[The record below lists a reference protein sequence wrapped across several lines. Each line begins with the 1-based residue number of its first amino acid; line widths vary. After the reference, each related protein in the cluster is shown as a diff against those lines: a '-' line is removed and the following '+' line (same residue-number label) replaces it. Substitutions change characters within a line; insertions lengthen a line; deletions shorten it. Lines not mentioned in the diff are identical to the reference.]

1 MAELQARLEALERR
15 MERAEAALRE
25 LPLAALQ
32 LHGPVL
38 QVPVQF
44 EDVAVRF
51 SRQEWASLDEGQK
64 EMYRSVMEGNYEM
77 LVSLYCALSK
87 PELLLQLESE
97 ELSTPPE
104 SEPEAAEVS
113 PELAV
118 EPARQNCTSNDAL
131 LETETMER
139 GCREPEESGNVAEK
153 SENLVEESENLVEES
168 ENLVKESWSLMEIS
182 GNLIKEIWDVTEK
195 NRSQAEGN
203 RSPAEEN
210 RSPAEENRSPAEGNR
225 SPAEENRSP
234 AKESGNQAEESGN
247 LMEESRSPAV
257 PENCSTP
264 PVPLEATA
272 VLADLSQP
280 TPSPSRPL
288 SVHCQEAVGQ
298 NCSPP
303 AAGDA
308 EVGIPME
315 VPQEEVAAE
324 KPSMPKTPSKG
335 LEEDKGQEEEAVKDS
350 GNTGQ
355 DLVANIPEE
364 PGKEVTP
371 DIHKMTEQADP
382 SPREPEKDSCV
393 GRPMAWQRNSAREFY
408 SCPICRKTFLL
419 KINLL
424 IHQRGHTNWVPY
436 VCVHCDRKFMSKKK
450 IRRHLR
456 AWAANGTCQPS
467 ELEVCPSQVP
477 FPAPHPQTWAA
488 NGTYQASKPEECPSR
503 TPCQT
508 SQPQAWAPNG
518 ACQPLDAKACPSQ
531 GTPFPTSQPQEWAP
545 NGACQPLDAKACPSQ
560 GTPFPTSQPQEWA
573 PNGACQPLDTNPCP
587 SQGTP
592 CPTSQPQ
599 TWAPN
604 GACQPLDANPCPS
617 QGTPFPTSQP
627 QTWAPNGACQPLD
640 ANPCPSQETP
650 CPTSQ
655 PQTWAPNGT
664 CQPLD
669 ANACPSQGTPCP
681 TSQPQTWAPNGTC
694 QPLDAK
700 ACPSQGT
707 PCPTS
712 QPQTWAPNG
721 TCQPL
726 DAKACPS
733 QGTPCPTSQAQE
745 WAPNGTCQPLDAN
758 PCPSQGTPCPTS
770 QPQAWAPNGTCQ
782 PLDAKACP
790 SQGTPCP
797 TSQPQAWAPNGTC
810 QPLDAKACPSQ
821 GTPCPTSQAQAWAP
835 NGTCQPLDAKA
846 CPSQGPCPASQCPT
860 SQPQTW
866 APNGTCQA
874 SKPEECP
881 SQTLCPSS
889 QPQAPSRDCGTVWQ
903 EPGPARCSLPP
914 GKVMYTC
921 TECRETFSN
930 QVFLTVHQRRHSGH
944 HLILCPCCNRSFTWV
959 SDFVRQHWMHMGVRP
974 HQCGICQKTFK
985 RFSHLKAHQRIHR
998 RQERPFTCAN
1008 PGPVVATPAAGDG
1021 VGSQAVTP
1029 QGWGAAVGP

>member
-32 LHGPVL
+32 LHG
-38 QVPVQF
+38 VPVQF

-97 ELSTPPE
+97 ELSTPLE

-118 EPARQNCTSNDAL
+118 
-131 LETETMER
+131 
-139 GCREPEESGNVAEK
+139 GG
-153 SENLVEESENLVEES
+153 
-168 ENLVKESWSLMEIS
+168 
-182 GNLIKEIWDVTEK
+182 
-195 NRSQAEGN
+195 
-203 RSPAEEN
+203 
-210 RSPAEENRSPAEGNR
+210 
-225 SPAEENRSP
+225 
-234 AKESGNQAEESGN
+234 
-247 LMEESRSPAV
+247 SPAV
-257 PENCSTP
+257 PENCSTRECLANP
-264 PVPLEATA
+264 AAAAAVRGPGPLPGCSLPTFITALALTAPVPLEATA

-364 PGKEVTP
+364 PGKEMTP
-371 DIHKMTEQADP
+371 DVHKTTEQADP
-382 SPREPEKDSCV
+382 SPGEPEKDSCV

-467 ELEVCPSQVP
+467 ELEVCS
-477 FPAPHPQTWAA
+477 
-488 NGTYQASKPEECPSR
+488 
-503 TPCQT
+503 
-508 SQPQAWAPNG
+508 
-518 ACQPLDAKACPSQ
+518 
-531 GTPFPTSQPQEWAP
+531 
-545 NGACQPLDAKACPSQ
+545 
-560 GTPFPTSQPQEWA
+560 
-573 PNGACQPLDTNPCP
+573 
-587 SQGTP
+587 
-592 CPTSQPQ
+592 
-599 TWAPN
+599 
-604 GACQPLDANPCPS
+604 
-617 QGTPFPTSQP
+617 
-627 QTWAPNGACQPLD
+627 
-640 ANPCPSQETP
+640 
-650 CPTSQ
+650 
-655 PQTWAPNGT
+655 
-664 CQPLD
+664 
-669 ANACPSQGTPCP
+669 
-681 TSQPQTWAPNGTC
+681 
-694 QPLDAK
+694 
-700 ACPSQGT
+700 
-707 PCPTS
+707 
-712 QPQTWAPNG
+712 
-721 TCQPL
+721 
-726 DAKACPS
+726 
-733 QGTPCPTSQAQE
+733 
-745 WAPNGTCQPLDAN
+745 
-758 PCPSQGTPCPTS
+758 
-770 QPQAWAPNGTCQ
+770 
-782 PLDAKACP
+782 
-790 SQGTPCP
+790 
-797 TSQPQAWAPNGTC
+797 
-810 QPLDAKACPSQ
+810 
-821 GTPCPTSQAQAWAP
+821 
-835 NGTCQPLDAKA
+835 
-846 CPSQGPCPASQCPT
+846 
-860 SQPQTW
+860 
-866 APNGTCQA
+866 
-874 SKPEECP
+874 

-1008 PGPVVATPAAGDG
+1008 PGPVVAAPA
-1021 VGSQAVTP
+1021 
-1029 QGWGAAVGP
+1029 

>member
-1 MAELQARLEALERR
+1 MAELQERLEALERR

-25 LPLAALQ
+25 RPLAALR
-32 LHGPVL
+32 LHGVPVL
-38 QVPVQF
+38 F

-51 SRQEWASLDEGQK
+51 SQQEWASLDEGQK

-87 PELLLQLESE
+87 PELLLQLERE
-97 ELSTPPE
+97 ELSMLPE

-118 EPARQNCTSNDAL
+118 EPARQNCTSHDAL
-131 LETETMER
+131 LETETRER
-139 GCREPEESGNVAEK
+139 GCREPEESRNVAEK
-153 SENLVEESENLVEES
+153 SGNLVEEGENLVEESWSLVE
-168 ENLVKESWSLMEIS
+168 LS
-182 GNLIKEIWDVTEK
+182 GNLIKEIWDV
-195 NRSQAEGN
+195 AEEN

-210 RSPAEENRSPAEGNR
+210 RSPAEENRSPAEENR
-225 SPAEENRSP
+225 SPAEENRSL
-234 AKESGNQAEESGN
+234 AEESGNPAEESGN

-257 PENCSTP
+257 PENCSIP

-280 TPSPSRPL
+280 TLSPPLPL

-298 NCSPP
+298 NSSPP

-308 EVGIPME
+308 EAGIPME

-324 KPSMPKTPSKG
+324 KPLMPKPPSEG
-335 LEEDKGQEEEAVKDS
+335 LEQDKGQEEEAVKDS

-355 DLVANIPEE
+355 ELVADIPEE

-371 DIHKMTEQADP
+371 DVHNTTEQADP
-382 SPREPEKDSCV
+382 SPGEPEKESCE
-393 GRPMAWQRNSAREFY
+393 GRPVAWQRNSAREFY

-477 FPAPHPQTWAA
+477 CPVSHPQTWAA

-503 TPCQT
+503 TPC
-508 SQPQAWAPNG
+508 
-518 ACQPLDAKACPSQ
+518 
-531 GTPFPTSQPQEWAP
+531 PTSQPQ
-545 NGACQPLDAKACPSQ
+545 S
-560 GTPFPTSQPQEWA
+560 
-573 PNGACQPLDTNPCP
+573 
-587 SQGTP
+587 
-592 CPTSQPQ
+592 
-599 TWAPN
+599 
-604 GACQPLDANPCPS
+604 
-617 QGTPFPTSQP
+617 
-627 QTWAPNGACQPLD
+627 
-640 ANPCPSQETP
+640 
-650 CPTSQ
+650 
-655 PQTWAPNGT
+655 WAPNGT
-664 CQPLD
+664 CQPSD
-669 ANACPSQGTPCP
+669 ANACPSQGPF
-681 TSQPQTWAPNGTC
+681 
-694 QPLDAK
+694 
-700 ACPSQGT
+700 
-707 PCPTS
+707 
-712 QPQTWAPNG
+712 
-721 TCQPL
+721 
-726 DAKACPS
+726 
-733 QGTPCPTSQAQE
+733 
-745 WAPNGTCQPLDAN
+745 
-758 PCPSQGTPCPTS
+758 
-770 QPQAWAPNGTCQ
+770 
-782 PLDAKACP
+782 
-790 SQGTPCP
+790 
-797 TSQPQAWAPNGTC
+797 
-810 QPLDAKACPSQ
+810 
-821 GTPCPTSQAQAWAP
+821 
-835 NGTCQPLDAKA
+835 
-846 CPSQGPCPASQCPT
+846 PASQCPT

-866 APNGTCQA
+866 AANGTCQASKPEECPSRTPCPTSQPQSWAPNGTCQPLDSNACPSQGPFPASQCPTSQPQTWAANGTCQA

-903 EPGPARCSLPP
+903 EPGPARCSMSP
-914 GKVMYTC
+914 GKMMYTC

-930 QVFLTVHQRRHSGH
+930 QGFLTVHQRRHSGH

-1008 PGPVVATPAAGDG
+1008 PVPMAAPAAGDG
-1021 VGSQAVTP
+1021 VGSQAVAP
-1029 QGWGAAVGP
+1029 QGWNAAVGP

>member
-1 MAELQARLEALERR
+1 MWQRKTGARQRKTGAQQRKTG
-15 MERAEAALRE
+15 
-25 LPLAALQ
+25 ALQ
-32 LHGPVL
+32 RKV
-38 QVPVQF
+38 
-44 EDVAVRF
+44 
-51 SRQEWASLDEGQK
+51 
-64 EMYRSVMEGNYEM
+64 GN
-77 LVSLYCALSK
+77 
-87 PELLLQLESE
+87 P
-97 ELSTPPE
+97 
-104 SEPEAAEVS
+104 
-113 PELAV
+113 
-118 EPARQNCTSNDAL
+118 
-131 LETETMER
+131 
-139 GCREPEESGNVAEK
+139 
-153 SENLVEESENLVEES
+153 
-168 ENLVKESWSLMEIS
+168 
-182 GNLIKEIWDVTEK
+182 
-195 NRSQAEGN
+195 
-203 RSPAEEN
+203 
-210 RSPAEENRSPAEGNR
+210 
-225 SPAEENRSP
+225 
-234 AKESGNQAEESGN
+234 AEESGN
-247 LMEESRSPAV
+247 LMEESRSPVV
-257 PENCSTP
+257 PENCSTA

-280 TPSPSRPL
+280 TPCPPHPL
-288 SVHCQEAVGQ
+288 SVHCQDTVGQ

-308 EVGIPME
+308 EAGIPME

-324 KPSMPKTPSKG
+324 KLSMPKTPSKG

-350 GNTGQ
+350 ENTGQ
-355 DLVANIPEE
+355 DLVADIPEE

-371 DIHKMTEQADP
+371 DVHKTTEQADP
-382 SPREPEKDSCV
+382 SPGEPEKDSCV
-393 GRPMAWQRNSAREFY
+393 GRPMACQRNSTREFY

-477 FPAPHPQTWAA
+477 FPASHPQTWPA

-503 TPCQT
+503 
-508 SQPQAWAPNG
+508 
-518 ACQPLDAKACPSQ
+518 
-531 GTPFPTSQPQEWAP
+531 
-545 NGACQPLDAKACPSQ
+545 
-560 GTPFPTSQPQEWA
+560 
-573 PNGACQPLDTNPCP
+573 
-587 SQGTP
+587 
-592 CPTSQPQ
+592 
-599 TWAPN
+599 
-604 GACQPLDANPCPS
+604 
-617 QGTPFPTSQP
+617 
-627 QTWAPNGACQPLD
+627 
-640 ANPCPSQETP
+640 
-650 CPTSQ
+650 
-655 PQTWAPNGT
+655 
-664 CQPLD
+664 
-669 ANACPSQGTPCP
+669 TPCP

-712 QPQTWAPNG
+712 QPQTWAPNV
-721 TCQPL
+721 P
-726 DAKACPS
+726 
-733 QGTPCPTSQAQE
+733 
-745 WAPNGTCQPLDAN
+745 CQPLDAN
-758 PCPSQGTPCPTS
+758 
-770 QPQAWAPNGTCQ
+770 
-782 PLDAKACP
+782 ACP

-797 TSQPQAWAPNGTC
+797 TSQPQTWAPNSACQPLDANACPSQGTPCSTSQPQTWAPNGTC
-810 QPLDAKACPSQ
+810 QPLDANACPSQGTPCSTSQPQTWAPNSACQPLDANACPSQGTPCSTSQPQTWAPNSACQPLDANACPSQ
-821 GTPCPTSQAQAWAP
+821 GTPCPTSQPQTWAP
-835 NGTCQPLDAKA
+835 NGTCQPLDANA

-866 APNGTCQA
+866 AANGTCQA

-921 TECRETFSN
+921 TECRESFSN

-985 RFSHLKAHQRIHR
+985 RFYHLKVHQRIHR

-1008 PGPVVATPAAGDG
+1008 PGPVVAAPAAGDG